1 MIKISDA
8 ILAAS
13 GMALLLMPLHAAAGT
28 LSLPKDA
35 TVAVQAVDSLTLAG
49 GETRLDDILLRPA
62 GGAVEASH
70 ELPEYCVLVGDAR
83 QDGDRLRITT
93 KSLTCIETDGGDS
106 DIYSGSLSAAGYE
119 LDGSYGIVACD
130 GERCELDADHVFH
143 LKLAS
148 ALEIE
153 EQDNPSARIN
163 EQRRQ
168 ANGAGIANPIPAERP
183 DPDDM

>member
-8 ILAAS
+8 ILTAS
-13 GMALLLMPLHAAAGT
+13 GLALLLIPLHASAGT

-62 GGAVEASH
+62 GAAAEASH

-106 DIYSGSLSAAGYE
+106 DIYSGSLSAAAY
-119 LDGSYGIVACD
+119 
-130 GERCELDADHVFH
+130 ELDADHVFH

-148 ALEIE
+148 ALEVE

-183 DPDDM
+183 DPDDK